1 MSKTKGGKR
10 REMAKHLRFSF
21 LFIVA
26 FVVML
31 GTLHTEASAAS
42 KLKDIPEKYQKEIG
56 YLIDRDV
63 LSGYP
68 DQTFRPNNNV
78 TRAEAATL
86 IGKAIGLNGEKR
98 KTSFSDVKK
107 DSFASGYIQSAFE
120 KGIISGDGAG
130 KFRPESNITRWE
142 MSVLITKAFQFTKE
156 GDVIYKDVSPS
167 GKQYAAINKL
177 TTAGISVGYPDGTFK
192 PNTAITRAEFALLV
206 ARSLNEEFRIIFE
219 HNSIGESYVNATSLN
234 VRSGPGTNYQAIGSL
249 KQNAK
254 VTVHEISNGWA
265 YISAGSLKG
274 YVSAKYLQQEEVPK
288 EPETPVTPPKEPE
301 PPVTPP
307 KEPEPPAV
315 QDPVERYVNVDSLNV
330 RSGPGV
336 NYGVVGA
343 LTYNTKVTVHETKG
357 DWSSITA
364 GNLKGYVN
372 NKYLQKDA
380 APTKPETPTPTPTPP
395 PANGKKIITI
405 DAGHGGTDP
414 GATANGLK
422 EKDVTL
428 AVALRV
434 EKLLKEQ
441 GIEVI
446 MTRRDDSFPSLAKRV
461 KIAKDSNS
469 DTFVSIHANSATAS
483 ASGSETYYYK
493 TASGDTRS
501 KESEQLA
508 SFIQKQLV
516 AAMETTDRGVKH
528 GNFHVIRETTMTA
541 VLVELGFLTNKDD
554 AAKLASEQ
562 YRDAAAAAIT
572 QGILDYYA
580 WKGM

>member
-1 MSKTKGGKR
+1 MNKYVKSI
-10 REMAKHLRFSF
+10 F
-21 LFIVA
+21 LFMMA
-26 FVVML
+26 FVVMFGSL
-31 GTLHTEASAAS
+31 QTEANAAS
-42 KLKDIPEKYQKEIG
+42 ALKDIPEKYQKEIG

-63 LSGYP
+63 VSGYP

-156 GDVIYKDVSPS
+156 GDAVYKDVSPS

-206 ARSLNEEFRIIFE
+206 ARSLNEEFRILFE
-219 HNSIGESYVNATSLN
+219 HDSIGERYVNATSLN
-234 VRSGPGTNYQAIGSL
+234 VRSGPGTNHQAIGSL
-249 KQNAK
+249 KHNTK

-265 YISAGSLKG
+265 YISAGNLKG
-274 YVSAKYLQQEEVPK
+274 YVHTNYLQQEEVKIEPETPVAPPK
-288 EPETPVTPPKEPE
+288 EPEKPVTPPKEPE
-301 PPVTPP
+301 KPVTPP
-307 KEPEPPAV
+307 KEPETPPVV
-315 QDPVERYVNVDSLNV
+315 QEPVERYVNVDSLNV

-336 NYGVVGA
+336 NYDKIGA
-343 LTYNTKVTVHETKG
+343 LSYNTKVTVHETKG

-372 NKYLQKDA
+372 NKYLQKEEA
-380 APTKPETPTPTPTPP
+380 PKQPVTPPTPAPTP
-395 PANGKKIITI
+395 PANGKRIVTI
-405 DAGHGGTDP
+405 DPGHGGHDAG
-414 GATANGLK
+414 GAGNGLTDK
-422 EKDVTL
+422 EVAL
-428 AVALRV
+428 AVGLRV

-446 MTRRDDSFPSLAKRV
+446 MTRSDDTFIPLSERP
-461 KIAKDSNS
+461 KIAKNSNS
-469 DTFVSIHANSATAS
+469 DVFVSIHGNSMDNNPSANGT
-483 ASGSETYYYK
+483 ETFYHK
-493 TASGDTRS
+493 SNTPRAEDS
-501 KESEQLA
+501 KQLA
-508 SFIQKQLV
+508 GFIQKHLV
-516 AAMETTDRGVKH
+516 SALNTRDRGLKTEPKYVTK
-528 GNFHVIRETTMTA
+528 NTTMPA
-541 VLVELGFLTNKDD
+541 VLVELAFLSNKED
-554 AAKLASEQ
+554 AAKLAQDE

-572 QGILDYYA
+572 QGILDYFA
-580 WKGM
+580 WKGI

>member
-1 MSKTKGGKR
+1 
-10 REMAKHLRFSF
+10 MAKHLRFSVS
-21 LFIVA
+21 LMMA

-31 GTLHTEASAAS
+31 GTLHTEANAAA

-130 KFRPESNITRWE
+130 KFRPESKITRWE

-156 GDVIYKDVSPS
+156 GDVFYKDVSPS

-206 ARSLNEEFRIIFE
+206 ARSLNEEFRIVFE

-301 PPVTPP
+301 T
-307 KEPEPPAV
+307 PPAV
-315 QDPVERYVNVDSLNV
+315 QEPVVRYVNVDSLNV

-336 NYGVVGA
+336 NYGVIGA
-343 LTYNTKVTVHETKG
+343 LTYNTKVTVNETTG

-372 NKYLQKDA
+372 NKYLQKDV
-380 APTKPETPTPTPTPP
+380 APTQPETPTPTPP

-414 GATANGLK
+414 GAIANGLN

-446 MTRRDDSFPSLAKRV
+446 MTRRDDSYPTLTQRV

-501 KESEQLA
+501 KESQQLA
-508 SFIQKQLV
+508 AFIQKQLV
-516 AAMETTDRGVKH
+516 AAMKTADRGVKH
-528 GNFHVIRETTMTA
+528 GDFHVIRETTMTA

-554 AAKLASEQ
+554 AAKLASDQ